1 MDGYSVLCLL
11 LAGGGVLF
19 GLIQWLRARRQLAQM
34 DRMLDRAL
42 EGQFQETT
50 FDESA
55 PSALEAKLARFL
67 NGSAASAR
75 GLAEERGKIAALI
88 ADISHQTK
96 TPIAALL
103 LYSSLLAESPLPPEQ
118 REQARAVQAQAEKL
132 RFLIETLVKSSRLD
146 SGILVL
152 TPALH
157 PVAPLLEE
165 AAAQYAGAAAEKNIS
180 LTVQP
185 AQGSARFDQ
194 KWTAEA
200 LGNVVDNAVKYTPP
214 GGAVTL
220 SAVFYELFC
229 CIQVSDTGPGV
240 PEGEQARIFGRFY
253 RGEEVRDQEGLG
265 LGLFLTRSILTREG
279 GYVKLSSKSGKGS
292 TFSLYLPLFVKK
304 PAQNKIRLRQG
315 GGARGGGSPPRVGS
329 NAPETLLCKVS
340 GKRSADFCAAVRC
353 KSNGIFAGCRKSPGT
368 FPTACGAATVGVFRK
383 CRGVT
388 AAGRGRPPGP
398 SWPPRRTGPAGRSGW
413 GTPSG
418 R

>member
-11 LAGGGVLF
+11 LAGGGVIF
-19 GLIQWLRARRQLAQM
+19 GLVQRLRARRLLERM
-34 DRMLDRAL
+34 DRMLDQAL
-42 EGQFQETT
+42 EGSFQETT

-118 REQARAVQAQAEKL
+118 REQARVVQAQAEKL

-165 AAAQYAGAAAEKNIS
+165 AAAQYSGAAAEKNIS

-200 LGNVVDNAVKYTPP
+200 LGHVVDNAVKYTPP
-214 GGAVTL
+214 GGNIAVTITRNHRGLTFTVANDCPPL
-220 SAVFYELFC
+220 SQETLDKVW
-229 CIQVSDTGPGV
+229 DT
-240 PEGEQARIFGRFY
+240 FY
-253 RGEEVRDQEGLG
+253 RADEARSGGGTGLG
-265 LGLFLTRSILTREG
+265 LAIAKQIIELHG
-279 GYVKLSSKSGKGS
+279 GKCTAENTKSGVAFRF
-292 TFSLYLPLFVKK
+292 TLP
-304 PAQNKIRLRQG
+304 
-315 GGARGGGSPPRVGS
+315 
-329 NAPETLLCKVS
+329 
-340 GKRSADFCAAVRC
+340 
-353 KSNGIFAGCRKSPGT
+353 
-368 FPTACGAATVGVFRK
+368 
-383 CRGVT
+383 
-388 AAGRGRPPGP
+388 
-398 SWPPRRTGPAGRSGW
+398 
-413 GTPSG
+413 
-418 R
+418 